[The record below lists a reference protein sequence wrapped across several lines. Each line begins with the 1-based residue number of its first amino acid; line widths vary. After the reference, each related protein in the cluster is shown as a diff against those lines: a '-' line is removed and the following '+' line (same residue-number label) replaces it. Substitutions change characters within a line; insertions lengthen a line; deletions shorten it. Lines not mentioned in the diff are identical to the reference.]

1 MRIHPWVPSGY
12 LKVAIAFFFCTS
24 GVQMTMAQQT
34 PNRKENAKKA
44 DTTAKAKDID
54 EVVVVGYGKQKK
66 SNMTTAVS
74 TISKEVLESRPVP
87 NIMNAI
93 QGAAA
98 GVVVTRTSGRPGGQ
112 NFNIEVR
119 GASSMN
125 GSIPPLYVVDGITV
139 SDQVFNTINPD
150 DIENISILK
159 DGAAASIYG
168 ARAGGGVVIVTTKTG
183 TKGKV
188 RVSYGSIITSMKP
201 LNIPKRMS
209 LLQEAEY
216 ANLAYNNAG
225 QSVYYDDI
233 DMGFIRNGIEW
244 GINPNK
250 NKVSYQAYN
259 QHDIYKQLFHDNYYM
274 LQNNLSVQGGSD
286 KVSYF
291 ASMGYLQQN
300 GLFKIGPDAYD
311 KWNTRLNLSAKLSD
325 KITMDIRMGYAK
337 ESYDRS
343 SRAVE
348 NGGSLSTAFSAR
360 QKFPI
365 FTPDGKFYGA
375 AGSSGNLTYMYQAAA
390 GFNKRTNE
398 DFNNSVTLT
407 AKDIFTK
414 GLTFKAVYGREN
426 YYRKDKTF
434 NRTVQTYDWT
444 INGAVLAAPVNPTN
458 SYSVYNESYLQQN
471 TQFQAD
477 YDFAIDKHKVHVMG
491 GFQWEDYYKKT
502 ETASAS
508 NLIVNDNPSLN
519 YASDA
524 KYKSNSEGQTGWAQQ
539 SYFGRITYEYDNKYL
554 LEATIRRD
562 ESSRLSPGYRADWFK
577 SVSAGWNMHKEGW
590 FNRAL
595 PFLSVF
601 KPRISYGE
609 VANANS
615 RDLVGD
621 FDYLNALSF
630 GTNVVLGDNGGDRNT
645 YVTQAQYFSKLLK
658 WERVVS
664 KNIGID
670 FGLLSNRL
678 TGSFDLYR
686 KDNRNN
692 LVRITLPSVF
702 GYKEPYQ
709 NQGILKT
716 TGWEFTLG
724 YNGRIG
730 NDFTF
735 NVSGN
740 IADSKNEILYK
751 DGSSYFVKSG
761 MNQFIE
767 GYSLNTIWGYRT
779 NGYIQNADQLKAAP
793 YNGSKTGIGDVRY
806 VDVNGDGQ
814 LNAGLGTL
822 ADHGDLVYLG
832 SDNPRYT
839 FGFNFSSKWKNVD
852 FSFRLQG
859 VGKRALMFSNDQ
871 YQPLTAAW
879 VQPISIHLDYW
890 TPDNPNAAFP
900 RPFIGGDHNFLPSD
914 KWVLNGAYV
923 RLKNV
928 QLGYSLSPE
937 ALKKLPISRLR
948 FYVTAED
955 ILTFSKLGVWK
966 GIIDPEQKNQAYADY
981 PLSSS
986 IAFGVNIDF

>member
-1 MRIHPWVPSGY
+1 MRIHPIVPSNY
-12 LKVAIAFFFCTS
+12 LKVAIAFFLSTS
-24 GVQMTMAQQT
+24 GVQMAMAQQT
-34 PNRKENAKKA
+34 PNRKVSTKA
-44 DTTAKAKDID
+44 DTISKSKDID

-74 TISKEVLESRPVP
+74 SISKEVLESRPVP
-87 NIMNAI
+87 NIMNAM
-93 QGAAA
+93 QGAAP

-209 LLQEAEY
+209 LLEEAEY
-216 ANLAYNNAG
+216 ANIAYNNAG

-250 NKVSYQAYN
+250 NKVSYQTYN

-274 LQNNLSVQGGSD
+274 MQNNLSVQGGSD

-300 GLFKIGPDAYD
+300 GLFKVGPDAYD
-311 KWNTRLNLSAKLSD
+311 KWNTRLNLTAKLSD
-325 KITMDIRMGYAK
+325 KITMDVRMAYAK
-337 ESYDRS
+337 ESFDRS
-343 SRAVE
+343 SRTVE

-365 FTPDGKFYGA
+365 FNPDGSFYGA

-390 GFNKRTNE
+390 GFNKRSNE
-398 DFNNSVTLT
+398 DFNNSVSLT
-407 AKDIFTK
+407 GKDIFVK
-414 GLTFKAVYGREN
+414 GLTLKAVYGREN

-434 NRTVQTYDWT
+434 NRTVKTYDWT
-444 INGAVLAAPVNPTN
+444 INGPIAAAPVNPTN
-458 SYSVYNESYLQQN
+458 SYSVYNESYIQQN
-471 TQFQAD
+471 TQFQID
-477 YDFAIDKHKVHVMG
+477 YDFAIDKHKFHVMG

-502 ETASAS
+502 ETASAT

-539 SYFGRITYEYDNKYL
+539 SYFGRFTYEYDGKYL
-554 LEATIRRD
+554 LEGTIRRD
-562 ESSRLSPGYRADWFK
+562 ESSRLSPGFRADWFK
-577 SVSAGWNMHKEGW
+577 SASAGWNMHKESW
-590 FNRAL
+590 FNSAL
-595 PFLSVF
+595 PFFSMF
-601 KPRISYGE
+601 KPRVSYGE

-621 FDYLNALSF
+621 FDFLNGLSF

-645 YVTQAQYFSKLLK
+645 YVTQGRFSSNRLK

-664 KNIGID
+664 KNLGLD
-670 FGLLSNRL
+670 FALFSNKL
-678 TGSFDLYR
+678 TGSFDIYR

-702 GYKEPYQ
+702 GYQEPYQ

-716 TGWEFTLG
+716 TGWEFSLG

-730 NDFTF
+730 KDFTF

-740 IADSKNEILYK
+740 IADSKNKVEYK
-751 DGSSYFVKSG
+751 DGSSYFVYSG
-761 MNQFIE
+761 RNNIIE
-767 GYSLNTIWGYRT
+767 GYEMNTIWGYKT
-779 NGYIQNADQLKAAP
+779 NGYIQNADQLKGVP

-806 VDVNGDGQ
+806 VDMNGDGQ
-814 LNAGLGTL
+814 LNGGLNTV

-859 VGKRALMFSNDQ
+859 VGKRTFMYSTDQ
-871 YQPLTAAW
+871 FQPLAAAW

-900 RPFIGGDHNFLPSD
+900 RPFVGGGHNFLPSD

-937 ALKKLPISRLR
+937 ALKKLPITRLR